1 MERDNLTKAFLELY
15 AKHQREIY
23 VYLRAH
29 IPTGSDIDDVF
40 QDSCLVLWEKFD
52 QYRPETN
59 FRAWAFSVV
68 RLRILKYY
76 ERQNRFSQLLNPEVA
91 ALLAKEFQAVGETV
105 GWRVEALRNCL
116 EKLQPQEKLLLQQR
130 YESTKTVREISQKL
144 HRTESAVYKTLNKI
158 HRSLFNC
165 VKTQLFRR
173 ASP

>member
-1 MERDNLTKAFLELY
+1 MYIFAHTSPPVAISTTFSRIAAWSFG
-15 AKHQREIY
+15 EI
-23 VYLRAH
+23 
-29 IPTGSDIDDVF
+29 
-40 QDSCLVLWEKFD
+40 
-52 QYRPETN
+52 RPVPAGNE
-59 FRAWAFSVV
+59 FPLAGLSSVV